1 MQLKKQGTEIYFV
14 FFISLLAIALPL
26 SNFLI
31 SISQIGLLL
40 CWVLLPGFKERI
52 NVLRSN
58 KYIWIFA
65 SLYFLHIAGICWA
78 TDTTFGLNDLR
89 IKLPIL
95 LLPIIIGSIKPLNN
109 KYKFLVI
116 ELFIA
121 AVFIS
126 TLISVS
132 VLLGLNG
139 KEITDIRQISIL
151 ISHIRLSLL
160 ICLSIFFLVYFLF
173 FKSSNSIIIKVL
185 ICSLVSWFVFFLFLL
200 SSINGLFVLFTLLL
214 AILFWFLFSNANRF
228 WKFTIISTI
237 ILSIIGAI
245 FGIQK
250 IKLEFFSL
258 YEKES
263 MPTKIHTKN
272 GREYTVEGD
281 DSKIENGYHVAWYH
295 CKPEYEK
302 EWNIRANIDI
312 DSLDNKNQFI
322 RFTLHR
328 YLTSK
333 GLKKDSVGIWNLNE
347 TDIANIENGIT
358 NYKYSL
364 SYGLK
369 NRLYQL
375 FYEIEDMQ
383 KGNKP
388 QGHSLGMRLYLWK
401 AGINIWKDNFWFGV
415 GQGDIDLEF
424 KKFHAS
430 QKDKMPETYWIR
442 THNQFI
448 SIAIAFGITGLAIF
462 LFTLFY
468 PLICERKSLHFFYF
482 IFLGT
487 MLLSFLG
494 EDTLETSVG
503 ATMFAFFNSFLFF
516 NFNSQSKK

>member
-1 MQLKKQGTEIYFV
+1 MQLKKPGTEFYFV
-14 FFISLLAIALPL
+14 FFTSLLAIALPL

-31 SISQIGLLL
+31 SVSQIGLLL
-40 CWVLLPGFKERI
+40 CWILLPGLKKRI
-52 NVLRSN
+52 NILTSN

-65 SLYFLHIAGICWA
+65 SVYFLHIIAICWA

-95 LLPIIIGSIKPLNN
+95 LLPIIIGSITPFKNEHT
-109 KYKFLVI
+109 FLI
-116 ELFIA
+116 IKLFIA

-126 TLISVS
+126 TLISVA
-132 VLLGLNG
+132 VLLGING
-139 KEITDIRQISIL
+139 KKITDIRQISIL

-160 ICLSIFFLVYFLF
+160 ICLAIFFLMYFLF
-173 FKSSNSIIIKVL
+173 IKQSNSIVNNLLMI
-185 ICSLVSWFVFFLFLL
+185 SLVCWFVFFLFLL
-200 SSINGLFVLFTLLL
+200 TSINGLFVLFTMLL
-214 AILFWFLFSNANRF
+214 AIFIWFLFSNANYF
-228 WKFTIISTI
+228 WKIIITSTI
-237 ILSIIGAI
+237 VLSVIGAL

-263 MPTKIHTKN
+263 KPKNIHTKN

-281 DSKIENGYHVAWYH
+281 VSKTENGYHVAWYH

-302 EWNIRANIDI
+302 EWNKRAKINI

-333 GLKKDSVGIWNLNE
+333 GLKKDSVGIWDLNE

-375 FYEIEDMQ
+375 FYEIEDIK

-388 QGHSLGMRLYLWK
+388 QGHSLGMRFYLWK
-401 AGINIWKDNFWFGV
+401 AGLNIWKNNFWFGV

-448 SIAIAFGITGLAIF
+448 SIAIAFGAIGLVIF
-462 LFTLFY
+462 LFTLIY

-482 IFLGT
+482 LFLGII
-487 MLLSFLG
+487 LLSFLG

-516 NFNSQSKK
+516 NFRVSSKK